1 MESSVAYF
9 TLYEEIIYQNYAQVF
24 YCVKKFDPN
33 PALQILVYTF
43 FSQDARLTTLSNEL
57 SIKLPTQWYIA
68 TLVTRGGIKTFL
80 MDVIA

>member
-1 MESSVAYF
+1 MESLVAYF
-9 TLYEEIIYQNYAQVF
+9 TLNEENIYQNYAQVF
-24 YCVKKFDPN
+24 YCVKKLDLN

-43 FSQDARLTTLSNEL
+43 FSQVARLTTLSNEF

-68 TLVTRGGIKTFL
+68 TLVTGGGIKTFL